1 MPTKL
6 ENYIFSILKLPFI
19 EKSKKGE
26 EKQENKP
33 GLFKEDI
40 WGGVITI

>member
-1 MPTKL
+1 MQTKL
-6 ENYIFSILKLPFI
+6 ENCIFSILKLSFI
-19 EKSKKGE
+19 QKRKKGE